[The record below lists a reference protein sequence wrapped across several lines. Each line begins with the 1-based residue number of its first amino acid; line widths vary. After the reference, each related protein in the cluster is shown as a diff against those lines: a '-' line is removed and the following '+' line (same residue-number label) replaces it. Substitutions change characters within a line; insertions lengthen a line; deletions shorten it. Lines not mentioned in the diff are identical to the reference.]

1 MFEQTNKDIR
11 KLIFDSKIPM
21 WKIAETYGI
30 TDSTFS
36 KKLRKEL
43 SKEEKEKI
51 KSIIK
56 EIKNIII

>member
-1 MFEQTNKDIR
+1 MANTDIKEIAKKSNI
-11 KLIFDSKIPM
+11 KL
-21 WKIAETYGI
+21 WQIADKLQI
-30 TDSTFS
+30 SDITFS

>member
-1 MFEQTNKDIR
+1 MANTDIKEIAKKSNI
-11 KLIFDSKIPM
+11 KL
-21 WKIAETYGI
+21 WQIADKLQI
-30 TDSTFS
+30 SDITFS

-56 EIKNIII
+56 EIKNITT

>member
-1 MFEQTNKDIR
+1 MANTDIKEIAKKSNI
-11 KLIFDSKIPM
+11 KL
-21 WKIAETYGI
+21 WQIADKLQI
-30 TDSTFS
+30 SDIAFS

>member
-1 MFEQTNKDIR
+1 MANTDIKEIAKKSNI
-11 KLIFDSKIPM
+11 KL
-21 WKIAETYGI
+21 WQIADKLQI
-30 TDSTFS
+30 SDIAFS

-56 EIKNIII
+56 EIKNITT